1 MSSQVATD
9 RAQKFVE
16 SVLRLEP
23 KIAVFDC
30 DGTLWSGDAGESFF
44 TWESEEGIISEE
56 IIRATR
62 ACYVDYKAGR
72 VPEEVMCG
80 EMVTLH
86 KGMVESDVQRAATRF
101 FDLLF
106 VERIFPEM
114 QQLVRQLQ
122 AQGCDVWAVSSTNE
136 WVIRAGMRHF
146 GIARDHILAAAVEI
160 DKMKVTDRLVRVPSG
175 DGKPEAIQK
184 VIKTSPDVAFGNS
197 RWDTEMLALAQHAFA
212 INPNPDLAETA
223 RQRGWTVYFPEG
235 IGV

>member
-1 MSSQVATD
+1 LSSPVATD

-62 ACYVDYKAGR
+62 ARYVDYKAGR

-106 VERIFPEM
+106 VERIFSEM

-197 RWDTEMLALAQHAFA
+197 RWDTEMLALVQHAFA

-235 IGV
+235 VGV